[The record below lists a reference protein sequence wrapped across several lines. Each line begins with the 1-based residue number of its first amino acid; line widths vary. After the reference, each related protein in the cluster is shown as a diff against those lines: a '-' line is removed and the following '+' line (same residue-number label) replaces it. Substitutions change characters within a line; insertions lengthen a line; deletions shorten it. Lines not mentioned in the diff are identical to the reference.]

1 MGDIVSNNLLFVY
14 VGAGVLGLAFVFCII
29 GAVLARSRGR
39 GAVRW
44 GLLCFIFGLF
54 AIIVLVCLPRVRRHP
69 VWSRPEVGPTLES
82 PTPATVNEEDAPTLR
97 SPSGNGDLQVGD
109 TILASAPAERA
120 IDLDETPLRAPRPPV
135 SDVTLAEAPRST
147 SAVPAVTPVQAPRSA
162 SPTPVPR
169 RARLPGVPAGYPDFQ
184 VLARGDTKIE
194 VQCPSCGCVFRRLNS
209 LMGKLEKCPDCR
221 TVMRIPT

>member
-1 MGDIVSNNLLFVY
+1 MFHLRAFRNYCARMFAQSPPSPGLVQTGGRADARVSHSRH
-14 VGAGVLGLAFVFCII
+14 GE
-29 GAVLARSRGR
+29 RGR
-39 GAVRW
+39 RSYPALTIGQRGSAS
-44 GLLCFIFGLF
+44 
-54 AIIVLVCLPRVRRHP
+54 RRYN
-69 VWSRPEVGPTLES
+69 SGQRRQ
-82 PTPATVNEEDAPTLR
+82 NER
-97 SPSGNGDLQVGD
+97 SISMK
-109 TILASAPAERA
+109 R
-120 IDLDETPLRAPRPPV
+120 RCAPRPPV